1 MADGMRHQGQSG
13 YRHFLSIS
21 DRPSSPRRHDEDSS
35 TARTSRRTP
44 PRHSPV
50 IRASRRR
57 TAIPAWRPVLRP
69 NRSASARRT
78 SLSTTR
84 QKSCL
89 SRLTG
94 AHQPR
99 QRPQVRILPAIS
111 AQPRDDD
118 ALLVMS
124 AHVAHKAWSKTLS
137 ASPQATS
144 RPENT
149 NAATTATATSNP
161 AMLAAHAPRNISP
174 PKSRRLCALLQR
186 IHANPGYSR
195 ARGKMH
201 QKAYPVWLLRCEDWL
216 CEGKDRNAIPAA
228 IAAQPGSNCRAQPL
242 AGMAATD
249 IQSTRGSRPS
259 RPAAI
264 LLTSVE

>member
-161 AMLAAHAPRNISP
+161 AMLAAHAPR
-174 PKSRRLCALLQR
+174 KYRR
-186 IHANPGYSR
+186 
-195 ARGKMH
+195 
-201 QKAYPVWLLRCEDWL
+201 QKAVASAPCSSGSMRIRDTAGHEERCTRKPIQYGYCGVKIGCAKGKTGTLSPRLLLPSPDRIVGPSLSREWLL
-216 CEGKDRNAIPAA
+216 PTSS
-228 IAAQPGSNCRAQPL
+228 QPGDRGPAGPQP
-242 AGMAATD
+242 
-249 IQSTRGSRPS
+249 SC
-259 RPAAI
+259 
-264 LLTSVE
+264 